1 MDFLAHK
8 RKRMF
13 LLFFLGVGLPSL
25 LLGYLAFRGIQNDQ
39 ALLEKERLNEHRR
52 IAELITQS
60 IDENIFE
67 VEQAFQNTI
76 ANRQQGSNIALIHSL
91 GDLKSQHHF
100 VKEVFFFQNAGKIRF
115 PMAKLLFLPDDS
127 TQSLY
132 VQPRSSSLVRK
143 IRAGQQLE
151 FQQKKYREALTS
163 YEQAIEQTSTRQI
176 KGELLSAVAR
186 VQKKSKLFQDAIK
199 SYETIAQEFSQVRTA
214 EGIPLGLAARLEL
227 GSLYLAIDDSSK
239 AIETLIEL
247 YKALIQREWRLEK
260 AQYDFFA
267 QNINKSIDEI
277 LSPAS
282 LPSSL
287 ESYGKTYQLLK
298 REEKKQREIT
308 ENLLIF
314 QESAKMDLLAKVPQ
328 EQDESLRPWK
338 RLALELGRQSYL
350 VSLLCQSIRDE
361 NQADEFWGLLL
372 DSDYLKDILLQQS
385 IQDHVS
391 SEKTEWAVK
400 GKEDETILKS
410 ENFPSGSMTVRAN
423 FVENFPPWS
432 LVLYQQN
439 PALFET
445 FLTSR
450 RGIYFYMFLLIAGI
464 LMFGLILTVRTVA
477 REMELAKMKSDFV
490 SAISHEFKSPLTS
503 IRQLAE
509 MLQTGRIP
517 SEERR
522 QKYYDV
528 LLEQSERLSLL
539 TDNILSFAQIEEG
552 RKEFKFEMADIGALL
567 NDIVS
572 TLQDRVCHEGFEIQ
586 IDIDKSLPEIRIDTA
601 AMTQAVTNLMD
612 NAIKYSDKK
621 KKIVTR
627 SFTENQNLI
636 IAVQDFGV
644 GIKKEE
650 IGKVFERFYRGGD
663 ELTRT
668 VKGSGLGLT
677 LVKQI
682 VEAHQGSV
690 HVESEP
696 GRGSTFSIILPL
708 Q

>member
-1 MDFLAHK
+1 MDLLAHK
-8 RKRMF
+8 RKRIF

-25 LLGYLAFRGIQNDQ
+25 LLSYLAFRGIQNDR
-39 ALLEKERLNEHRR
+39 ALLEKERLNEHRK
-52 IAELITQS
+52 IAVLITES
-60 IDENIFE
+60 VDERIFE
-67 VEQAFQNTI
+67 FEQAFLNT
-76 ANRQQGSNIALIHSL
+76 ARHQVSEHDLIRSL
-91 GDLKSQHHF
+91 EDLKSQHHF
-100 VKEVFFFQNAGKIRF
+100 VKDIFFFQNTGKIRL
-115 PMAKLLFLPDDS
+115 PMAKLLFLPDNS
-127 TQSLY
+127 TQALS

-143 IRAGQQLE
+143 IRAGQKLE
-151 FQQKKYREALTS
+151 FQQKKYHAALVS
-163 YEQAIEQTSTRQI
+163 YEQAMEQTSNRQA
-176 KGELLSAVAR
+176 KGELLSAIAR
-186 VQKKSKLFQDAIK
+186 VQKKSRLLQDAIE
-199 SYETIAQEFSQVRTA
+199 SYKTIAQDFIQVRTA

-227 GSLYLAIDDSSK
+227 GSLYLEIDDSSK
-239 AIETLIEL
+239 AIEELIEL
-247 YKALIQREWRLEK
+247 YKVLIQREWRLEK

-267 QNINKSIDEI
+267 QNIKKSIDEM
-277 LSPAS
+277 LSQAS
-282 LPSSL
+282 QSSSL
-287 ESYGKTYQLLK
+287 ESYGKTVQLLEQ
-298 REEKKQREIT
+298 EEKKQREIT
-308 ENLLIF
+308 EDLLIF
-314 QESAKMDLLAKVPQ
+314 QENAKMDLLAKVPQ
-328 EQDESLRPWK
+328 RLDESLRPWK
-338 RLALELGRQSYL
+338 RFALEVGRQSYL
-350 VSLLCQSIRDE
+350 VSLLCQSVRDE

-372 DSDYLKDILLQQS
+372 DSDYLKDNILQQS
-385 IQDHVS
+385 IKRHVS
-391 SEKTEWAVK
+391 SEKTEWTVK
-400 GKEDETILKS
+400 GKEDETILSS
-410 ENFPSGSMTVRAN
+410 EDFPSGSMTVRTN
-423 FVENFPPWS
+423 FAENFPPWS
-432 LVLYQQN
+432 LELYQKN

-464 LMFGLILTVRTVA
+464 LIFGLILTVRTVT

-490 SAISHEFKSPLTS
+490 STISHEFKSPLTS

-567 NDIVS
+567 KDIVT
-572 TLQDRVCHEGFEIQ
+572 TLQDRVRHEGFEIQ
-586 IDIDKSLPEIRIDTA
+586 MDIDKSLPEIRMDTA

-612 NAIKYSDKK
+612 NAIKYSGKK
-621 KKIVTR
+621 RKVVVR
-627 SFTENQNLI
+627 SFTENQNLV
-636 IAVQDFGV
+636 IAVQDFGI
-644 GIKKEE
+644 GIQKEE
-650 IGKVFERFYRGGD
+650 ISKVFERFYRGGD

-690 HVESEP
+690 HVKSEP
-696 GRGSTFSIILPL
+696 GRGSTFSIRLPL